1 MEKTLINS
9 NLLNLDLHEF
19 QRLFA
24 KVNPKN
30 IDKLTPLNDGA
41 CKMVM
46 NVVVEAVKRH
56 QQGHIQDKD

>member
-1 MEKTLINS
+1 MNFRGFL
-9 NLLNLDLHEF
+9 
-19 QRLFA
+19 Q
-24 KVNPKN
+24 NPKN
-30 IDKLTPLNDGA
+30 MDKLTPLNDGA